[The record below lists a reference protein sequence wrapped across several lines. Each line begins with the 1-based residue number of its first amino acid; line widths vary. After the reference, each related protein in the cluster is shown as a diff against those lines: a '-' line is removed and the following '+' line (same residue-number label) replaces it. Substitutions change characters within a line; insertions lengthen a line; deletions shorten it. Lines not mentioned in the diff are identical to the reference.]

1 MIGRKMIAHIL
12 NRIIIVIPALV
23 LVWAIS
29 KLMFPNYF
37 IVATDESGLVILW
50 LYKYLIFLP
59 GVFVDLALLGPE
71 YMAATEIIHII
82 LPTLMSMIFIDII
95 TIALMKGD
103 IGMKIMGLKIVS
115 IKDKPLSL
123 IKIIIRTIIKYSLLA
138 FFPFLLV
145 YIFINNEKMTLYD
158 KISSTKVVE
167 KKN

>member
-37 IVATDESGLVILW
+37 IVATDES
-50 LYKYLIFLP
+50 